1 MAQGNPEVWF
11 VQAVA
16 QFQISGIKED
26 TTKFY
31 VIISQLE
38 QRYIREIK
46 DIIKNPP
53 ATGKYEKLKQELI
66 KCLSIS
72 REHQITQLLSHEE
85 LGDRKLSQFLRHL
98 KTLAA
103 NEVSDEF
110 LRSMWSSRL
119 PPHIQAIIV
128 SHTIGTLE
136 DVAELADKIYEVV
149 TPAPL
154 QQVASAAA
162 GSSSFDGL
170 VKRLDEMIASRVKTE
185 LQQQI
190 AQINLNRRSRSVWRD
205 GYRAR
210 RRSRSR
216 TPGKLTRQ
224 FIEATDDCQSVTSRL
239 FVTDRKTKVQYLID
253 TGSDLCVLPRRFL
266 RQSREPADYK
276 LTAANGSVI
285 NTYGTLSI
293 HLDLGLRR
301 DFTWN
306 FVVANVNGP
315 IIGAD
320 FISHYGLLVYCKNG
334 RLLDNVT
341 TLSTTGIVRGCEQHS
356 IKAISES
363 ECPKFNQEHI
373 YEEKI
378 KHISRGDPHCVESIV
393 SHQTLDNSCRP
404 TKVTFDKE
412 AVEQLD
418 DQHYTLIFP
427 KTMKTELQCER
438 QQFINLHGSYL
449 ATIPHK
455 CLLRTAEFTIINI
468 NDRVKGQPLLI
479 TEIPHNYDA
488 IDTKEIQH
496 IKLNSINLKS
506 LQPIQDKI
514 IMQQPIKM
522 DHTDTAIYHT
532 TIPLYGALAVAIV
545 IISSYILKRYKLKPK
560 PIKKIPP
567 SQVMTARSHESE
579 DLENSEHQD
588 PRTATF
594 DLKVLK

>member
-1 MAQGNPEVWF
+1 MAQGKDPEVWF

-31 VIISQLE
+31 HIISQLE

-66 KCLSIS
+66 KRLSIS

-190 AQINLNRRSRSVWRD
+190 AQINLNRRSRSVSRD

-216 TPGKLTRQ
+216 TPGVCWYHNTFGDK
-224 FIEATDDCQSVTSRL
+224 A
-239 FVTDRKTKVQYLID
+239 RKCTTPCNYKGNLQ
-253 TGSDLCVLPRRFL
+253 GS
-266 RQSREPADYK
+266 S
-276 LTAANGSVI
+276 
-285 NTYGTLSI
+285 
-293 HLDLGLRR
+293 
-301 DFTWN
+301 
-306 FVVANVNGP
+306 
-315 IIGAD
+315 
-320 FISHYGLLVYCKNG
+320 
-334 RLLDNVT
+334 
-341 TLSTTGIVRGCEQHS
+341 
-356 IKAISES
+356 
-363 ECPKFNQEHI
+363 
-373 YEEKI
+373 
-378 KHISRGDPHCVESIV
+378 
-393 SHQTLDNSCRP
+393 
-404 TKVTFDKE
+404 
-412 AVEQLD
+412 
-418 DQHYTLIFP
+418 
-427 KTMKTELQCER
+427 
-438 QQFINLHGSYL
+438 
-449 ATIPHK
+449 
-455 CLLRTAEFTIINI
+455 
-468 NDRVKGQPLLI
+468 
-479 TEIPHNYDA
+479 
-488 IDTKEIQH
+488 
-496 IKLNSINLKS
+496 
-506 LQPIQDKI
+506 
-514 IMQQPIKM
+514 
-522 DHTDTAIYHT
+522 
-532 TIPLYGALAVAIV
+532 
-545 IISSYILKRYKLKPK
+545 
-560 PIKKIPP
+560 
-567 SQVMTARSHESE
+567 
-579 DLENSEHQD
+579 
-588 PRTATF
+588 
-594 DLKVLK
+594 

>member
-1 MAQGNPEVWF
+1 M
-11 VQAVA
+11 
-16 QFQISGIKED
+16 
-26 TTKFY
+26 Y
-31 VIISQLE
+31 V
-38 QRYIREIK
+38 
-46 DIIKNPP
+46 PP
-53 ATGKYEKLKQELI
+53 YP
-66 KCLSIS
+66 
-72 REHQITQLLSHEE
+72 
-85 LGDRKLSQFLRHL
+85 F
-98 KTLAA
+98 LAA
-103 NEVSDEF
+103 N
-110 LRSMWSSRL
+110 
-119 PPHIQAIIV
+119 
-128 SHTIGTLE
+128 G
-136 DVAELADKIYEVV
+136 V
-149 TPAPL
+149 TFMY
-154 QQVASAAA
+154 V
-162 GSSSFDGL
+162 
-170 VKRLDEMIASRVKTE
+170 
-185 LQQQI
+185 
-190 AQINLNRRSRSVWRD
+190 
-205 GYRAR
+205 
-210 RRSRSR
+210 
-216 TPGKLTRQ
+216 
-224 FIEATDDCQSVTSRL
+224 
-239 FVTDRKTKVQYLID
+239 
-253 TGSDLCVLPRRFL
+253 
-266 RQSREPADYK
+266 
-276 LTAANGSVI
+276 
-285 NTYGTLSI
+285 
-293 HLDLGLRR
+293 
-301 DFTWN
+301 
-306 FVVANVNGP
+306 
-315 IIGAD
+315 
-320 FISHYGLLVYCKNG
+320 
-334 RLLDNVT
+334 
-341 TLSTTGIVRGCEQHS
+341 
-356 IKAISES
+356 ES

-373 YEEKI
+373 CEEKI